1 MVSASSRPR
10 SATRNPVV
18 DHLSLLLQSKA
29 GIEPVTEE
37 LIAAADKLRKLGL
50 ITFDRRSYVRCALTE
65 DLDFPRSNRTCTGRV
80 FLSDHLDEND
90 NDYRCPDCSRLVYPE
105 RSRKRTFD
113 VLSVKVID
121 DAVGEYV
128 GDALGQF
135 DAKFKPVDGVPFAW
149 RIENGLAGVHVC
161 IADFCDHQQLM
172 SAQWAQTNPTCYVFV
187 NSRAVA
193 RFANI
198 AWISKVSLADMVGR
212 QIDLAASVQSLAT
225 NQEPRELPAMA
236 TPVYS
241 KGAHR
246 TEVIHAPYEVS
257 VRLFVLEIGNR
268 TASVNGVEVVAAQAK
283 AARTVLL
290 QLARTFTDNMLAGLP
305 LDDYRCLTPGDIADE
320 IQVAEDPN
328 DALDADMVRR
338 TINRLQKNIEKRLR
352 GAGIATESN
361 SVIQVSPN
369 MAKEGY
375 RLNPHKVAL
384 RPLNPP
390 SD

>member
-1 MVSASSRPR
+1 
-10 SATRNPVV
+10 
-18 DHLSLLLQSKA
+18 
-29 GIEPVTEE
+29 
-37 LIAAADKLRKLGL
+37 
-50 ITFDRRSYVRCALTE
+50 
-65 DLDFPRSNRTCTGRV
+65 
-80 FLSDHLDEND
+80 
-90 NDYRCPDCSRLVYPE
+90 
-105 RSRKRTFD
+105 
-113 VLSVKVID
+113 
-121 DAVGEYV
+121 
-128 GDALGQF
+128 
-135 DAKFKPVDGVPFAW
+135 
-149 RIENGLAGVHVC
+149 
-161 IADFCDHQQLM
+161 
-172 SAQWAQTNPTCYVFV
+172 
-187 NSRAVA
+187 
-193 RFANI
+193 
-198 AWISKVSLADMVGR
+198 
-212 QIDLAASVQSLAT
+212 
-225 NQEPRELPAMA
+225 MA